1 MTHIPDMILRL
12 FEWPLSILGILIISF
27 IANSIPFVAIPYL
40 AVIMTYSLLIQDLT
54 SKLVI
59 SLASAFGAS
68 LGKLV
73 IYSIGGIVRLGFSEK
88 TLKNLDVF
96 NRIAGKSLFLAI
108 FLFASLPLP
117 DDILY
122 IPVGIIRYSI
132 VKYFIAVLSGKVVMT
147 TSVVLYVHT
156 IMEVAL
162 EFTTLIP
169 IYLVLTIVL
178 SYIIIKVDWS
188 EVLDALTSKGL
199 SEGLKVFTK
208 QLGSIFK
215 IKLP

>member
-1 MTHIPDMILRL
+1 MILRL